1 MSDTNKYDYFYKAIV
16 FSLLITVGLFVFQSI
31 AVFVMQVLNSGEPIS
46 FTQNF
51 QLEHIVVISW
61 VTMLFFVPVS
71 LIFYIVIDK
80 YQLNEIGITGNILKI
95 FMQSILAILIIVVFF
110 TIYILILRNYEYV
123 QLTSR
128 KPTNIFSMLLFGLFS
143 GLAEEIVYRG
153 YLLNLF
159 RKKRKYLI
167 GVIWSSVLFAVLH
180 IFNPDINTIALI
192 NIFLVGVFLALVTIF
207 TENLYFAVILHAS
220 FNFFDVLLGFNSIL
234 TDSNFTWFV
243 VEFLKTN
250 DLITGGKGGITGSII
265 LTVLLILSILVTLFL
280 NSKKNRKMQYFIER

>member
-167 GVIWSSVLFAVLH
+167 GVIWSSVLLKGSSPCFD
-180 IFNPDINTIALI
+180 NP
-192 NIFLVGVFLALVTIF
+192 
-207 TENLYFAVILHAS
+207 
-220 FNFFDVLLGFNSIL
+220 
-234 TDSNFTWFV
+234 
-243 VEFLKTN
+243 
-250 DLITGGKGGITGSII
+250 
-265 LTVLLILSILVTLFL
+265 
-280 NSKKNRKMQYFIER
+280 